1 VAYRAFEEKPASRN
15 DIVVFSSKRQRREE
29 WAQKILESKSLTNLT
44 AGLIIILDMYQML
57 SAFPEFALLMSRLRE
72 IAFLSPEEIMKRYPQ
87 LYSTFLWLPS
97 FVILIHVVYQMIVIN
112 TKRLPI
118 QIMPGVHHTID
129 AIIVVISAI
138 MLSIGFIVTKSPV
151 MLMLLILY
159 TMMLMALMNTS
170 ARRIAERAAER
181 LKREGAAK

>member
-1 VAYRAFEEKPASRN
+1 
-15 DIVVFSSKRQRREE
+15 
-29 WAQKILESKSLTNLT
+29 
-44 AGLIIILDMYQML
+44 
-57 SAFPEFALLMSRLRE
+57 
-72 IAFLSPEEIMKRYPQ
+72 MKRYPQ

>member
-1 VAYRAFEEKPASRN
+1 MSYRAFEEKPASRN

-29 WAQKILESKSLTNLT
+29 WAQKILESKSLTNLM
-44 AGLIIILDMYQML
+44 AGLIIMLDMSQML
-57 SAFPEFALLMSRLRE
+57 SAFPEFALLLSRLRE

-97 FVILIHVVYQMIVIN
+97 FVILIHVVYQIIVIN

-129 AIIVVISAI
+129 TIIVVISAI

-151 MLMLLILY
+151 TLMLLILY
-159 TMMLMALMNTS
+159 SMMLTSLMNTS
-170 ARRIAERAAER
+170 AKRIAERAAER
-181 LKREGAAK
+181 LKKEGAAK

>member
-1 VAYRAFEEKPASRN
+1 VSYRAFEEKPASRN

-29 WAQKILESKSLTNLT
+29 WAQKVLESKSLTNLI
-44 AGLIIILDMYQML
+44 ASLVIVLDTYQML
-57 SAFPEFALLMSRLRE
+57 SAFPEFALLVARLRE
-72 IAFLSPEEIMKRYPQ
+72 IALLPPEEIMRRYPQ

-97 FVILIHVVYQMIVIN
+97 FVILVHVVYQVVVIN

-118 QIMPGVHHTID
+118 PVMPGVHHTID
-129 AIIVVISAI
+129 TIIVIISAI

-151 MLMLLILY
+151 TLMLLMLY
-159 TMMLMALMNTS
+159 SMMLTALMNTS

-181 LKREGAAK
+181 LKKEGAAK